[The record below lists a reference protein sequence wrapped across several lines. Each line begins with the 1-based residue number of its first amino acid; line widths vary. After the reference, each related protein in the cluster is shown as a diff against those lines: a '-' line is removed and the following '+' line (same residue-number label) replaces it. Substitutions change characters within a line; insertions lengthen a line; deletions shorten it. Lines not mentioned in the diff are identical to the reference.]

1 MTRGGGIFCPMSAPD
16 SSPSL
21 STLPPAPDAASRG
34 ASPAQPYVQASGT
47 TRTLHFSDKVI
58 QSRMST
64 LSPDALDL
72 EYTRMMMGF
81 VLFAPA
87 PADILMVGLGGGS
100 LAKFCH
106 RCLAQSRIE
115 VVAVDPGV
123 IALRDTFMVPP
134 DGERFKVVQADA
146 AEHLRGLREA
156 ADVLLLDG
164 FDDAGIPPGLCSAD
178 FYADCHRALRDD
190 GILVINFHVNHPL
203 HHVYLERVRA
213 AFGGAMF
220 EVVDDDMTN
229 SIVFA
234 CKGDL
239 LDDPAVAD
247 LKRPAVIPKDA
258 WRQLMPTLRVIGA
271 TRELK

>member
-21 STLPPAPDAASRG
+21 STLPQAPDAASRG

-106 RCLAQSRIE
+106 RYLAQSRIE
-115 VVAVDPGV
+115 VVEVDPGV

-134 DGERFKVVQADA
+134 DGERFKVVLADA

>member
-1 MTRGGGIFCPMSAPD
+1 MSARD
-16 SSPSL
+16 SSLSL
-21 STLPPAPDAASRG
+21 SSAPVAPG
-34 ASPAQPYVQASGT
+34 AAQPYVQAAGT
-47 TRTLHFSDKVI
+47 TRTLHFSEKVI

-64 LSPDALDL
+64 LNPDALDL

-81 VLFAPA
+81 VLFAPE

-106 RCLAQSRIE
+106 RYLARSRIE
-115 VVAVDPGV
+115 VVEIDPAV
-123 IALRDTFMVPP
+123 IALREAFMVPS
-134 DGERFKVVQADA
+134 DSDRFRVVQADGA
-146 AEHLRGLREA
+146 DHVRGLREA

-164 FDDAGIPPGLCSAD
+164 FDDAGIPDALCSAD

-203 HHVYLERVRA
+203 HHEYLDRVRA
-213 AFGGAMF
+213 AFGSAMF

-239 LDDPAVAD
+239 LDDPAGAD
-247 LKRPAVIPKDA
+247 LKRPAAIAKDA

>member
-1 MTRGGGIFCPMSAPD
+1 MSARD
-16 SSPSL
+16 SSLSL
-21 STLPPAPDAASRG
+21 SSAPVAPDAAR
-34 ASPAQPYVQASGT
+34 ASAPAAQPYVQAAGT
-47 TRTLHFSDKVI
+47 TRTLYFSEKVI

-64 LSPDALDL
+64 LNPDALDL

-81 VLFAPA
+81 VLFAPE
-87 PADILMVGLGGGS
+87 PVDILMVGLGGGS

-106 RCLAQSRIE
+106 RYLARSRIE
-115 VVAVDPGV
+115 VVEIDPAV
-123 IALRDTFMVPP
+123 IALREAFMVRA
-134 DGERFKVVQADA
+134 DGA
-146 AEHLRGLREA
+146 AHVRGLPEA
-156 ADVLLLDG
+156 VYVLLLDG
-164 FDDAGIPPGLCSAD
+164 FDDAGIPDALCSAD

-190 GILVINFHVNHPL
+190 GIRVINFHVNHPL
-203 HHVYLERVRA
+203 HHEYLDRVRA
-213 AFGGAMF
+213 AFGSAMF

-239 LDDPAVAD
+239 LDDPAAAD
-247 LKRPAVIPKDA
+247 LKRPAAIAKDA